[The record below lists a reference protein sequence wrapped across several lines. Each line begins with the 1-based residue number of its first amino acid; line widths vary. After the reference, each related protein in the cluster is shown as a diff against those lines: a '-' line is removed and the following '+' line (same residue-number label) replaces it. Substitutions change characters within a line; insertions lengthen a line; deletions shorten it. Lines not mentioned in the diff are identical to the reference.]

1 MALSGF
7 LQNAV
12 NKSVSTSKD
21 INKNVQKGILQ
32 VETINEIDLC
42 NLISFFLT
50 KAFPSGS
57 DVDKAFQDLK
67 KTATDVLQKIE
78 DSEKSI
84 IDKPFLKGSIQNSA
98 GINVTGSATG
108 SGGTNNSYSSTPS
121 QANTI
126 SGSNAF
132 YGGGGAFTTPPLSS
146 SISTTSNAGT
156 SAGQGLSLDQS
167 LEKLRAVKAIVQSI
181 NIPPFLLKIIPGG
194 QNISD
199 SLKRLSSVI
208 PDNVSNI
215 PNDDIKK
222 IFDTYAQIK
231 QILTGISQAEN
242 PADLLKVF
250 AANNAISKLQDIL
263 NPAQLLPLI
272 NSIVKSVE
280 TVSKILNTL
289 VNYISKLAS
298 VINTLNTIVKILSK
312 LATTIRNI
320 PLPARWA
327 TVGIILKLQ
336 KLADILEKKT
346 ALAQSNLDQT
356 SQYLN
361 QFSKSLTS
369 VQRRINYLL
378 ELLRVLLDK
387 LTKCEKTKNL
397 PVTNKLK
404 DVIISL
410 DKTNSLL
417 NTLLPAKPKK
427 NQVTYKGF
435 VIEIVEEEVTDQGIT
450 LTRRYGVALDKRGV
464 VILQSDLTYAN
475 NTDLI
480 FNEVRYLI
488 DKNKV
493 GTNTPEANAEDA
505 QISAELDL
513 PTEQEQ
519 LVDEAAMQAEI
530 DKMVSEIQ
538 PEKNVVE
545 KSKKDKRRIKRLKR
559 IIKGYK
565 RQGLNK
571 QQIKN
576 KVLRRKRFT
585 EQDFEDAF
593 NNS

>member
-84 IDKPFLKGSIQNSA
+84 LEKPFLKGSIQNSA

-108 SGGTNNSYSSTPS
+108 SGGTNNSYGSTPS

-126 SGSNAF
+126 SGSNAL
-132 YGGGGAFTTPPLSS
+132 YGGGSAFTTPPLSS
-146 SISTTSNAGT
+146 SVSTTSNAGT

-208 PDNVSNI
+208 PDNISNI

-222 IFDTYAQIK
+222 IFDTYAQVK

-272 NSIVKSVE
+272 NSILKSVE

-298 VINTLNTIVKILSK
+298 VINTLNIIVKILSK

-336 KLADILEKKT
+336 KLADTLEKKT

-397 PVTNKLK
+397 PVINKLK
-404 DVIISL
+404 DVITSL

-464 VILQSDLTYAN
+464 VVVQSDLTYAN

-530 DKMVSEIQ
+530 DKMVSQIQ

-545 KSKKDKRRIKRLKR
+545 QSKKDKRIIKRLKR
-559 IIKGYK
+559 IIKSLK
-565 RQGLNK
+565 KQGLNK

-576 KVLRRKRFT
+576 KVLKRKRFT
-585 EQDFEDAF
+585 EQNFEDAW
-593 NNS
+593 NDS

>member
-50 KAFPSGS
+50 KAFPTGS

-108 SGGTNNSYSSTPS
+108 SGGTNNSYGSTPS

-126 SGSNAF
+126 SGSNAL
-132 YGGGGAFTTPPLSS
+132 YGGGSAFTTPPLSS
-146 SISTTSNAGT
+146 SVSTTSNAGT

-222 IFDTYAQIK
+222 IFDTYTQIK

-298 VINTLNTIVKILSK
+298 VINTLNIIVKILSK

-336 KLADILEKKT
+336 KLADTLEKKT

-397 PVTNKLK
+397 PITNKLK
-404 DVIISL
+404 EVIISL
-410 DKTNSLL
+410 DKINVLL

-427 NQVTYKGF
+427 NQITYKGF
-435 VIEIVEEEVTDQGIT
+435 TIEIVEEEVTDQGIT

-464 VILQSDLTYAN
+464 VVLQSDLTFAN

-480 FNEVRYLI
+480 FNEVRFLI

-493 GTNTPEANAEDA
+493 GINTPEANAEDA

-519 LVDEAAMQAEI
+519 LVDEAAMQADI
-530 DKMVSEIQ
+530 DKLVNEIQ
-538 PEKNVVE
+538 PEKNLVE

-571 QQIKN
+571 QEIKN

-585 EQDFEDAF
+585 EQEFEDAF

>member
-12 NKSVSTSKD
+12 NKSVSISKD

-50 KAFPSGS
+50 KAFPTGS

-108 SGGTNNSYSSTPS
+108 SGGTNNSNGSTPS

-146 SISTTSNAGT
+146 SVSTTSNAGT

-312 LATTIRNI
+312 LAITIRNLA
-320 PLPARWA
+320 LPARWA

-336 KLADILEKKT
+336 KLADTLEKKT
-346 ALAQSNLDQT
+346 AVAASNLDQT

-464 VILQSDLTYAN
+464 VVLQSDLTFAN

-480 FNEVRYLI
+480 FNEVRFLI

-493 GTNTPEANAEDA
+493 GINTPEANAEDA

-519 LVDEAAMQAEI
+519 LVDEAAMQADI
-530 DKMVSEIQ
+530 DKLVNEIQ
-538 PEKNVVE
+538 PEKNLVE

-585 EQDFEDAF
+585 EQEFEDAF

>member
-12 NKSVSTSKD
+12 NKSVSISKD

-50 KAFPSGS
+50 KAFPTGS

-108 SGGTNNSYSSTPS
+108 SGGTNDSYSSTPS

-126 SGSNAF
+126 SGSNAL

-146 SISTTSNAGT
+146 SVSTTSNAGT

-312 LATTIRNI
+312 LAITIRNL

-336 KLADILEKKT
+336 KLADTLEKKT
-346 ALAQSNLDQT
+346 AVAASNLDQT

-397 PVTNKLK
+397 PITNKLK

-410 DKTNSLL
+410 DKTNILL

-464 VILQSDLTYAN
+464 VVLQSDLTFAN

-480 FNEVRYLI
+480 FNEVRFLI

-493 GTNTPEANAEDA
+493 GINTPEANAEDA

-519 LVDEAAMQAEI
+519 LVDEAAMQADI
-530 DKMVSEIQ
+530 DKLVNEIQ
-538 PEKNVVE
+538 PEKNLVE

-585 EQDFEDAF
+585 EQEFEDAF

>member
-1 MALSGF
+1 MRLR
-7 LQNAV
+7 
-12 NKSVSTSKD
+12 
-21 INKNVQKGILQ
+21 
-32 VETINEIDLC
+32 
-42 NLISFFLT
+42 
-50 KAFPSGS
+50 
-57 DVDKAFQDLK
+57 
-67 KTATDVLQKIE
+67 
-78 DSEKSI
+78 
-84 IDKPFLKGSIQNSA
+84 
-98 GINVTGSATG
+98 TGSAE
-108 SGGTNNSYSSTPS
+108 SKWESILV
-121 QANTI
+121 NTATKAAA
-126 SGSNAF
+126 S
-132 YGGGGAFTTPPLSS
+132 
-146 SISTTSNAGT
+146 
-156 SAGQGLSLDQS
+156 LSL
-167 LEKLRAVKAIVQSI
+167 
-181 NIPPFLLKIIPGG
+181 
-194 QNISD
+194 
-199 SLKRLSSVI
+199 
-208 PDNVSNI
+208 PD
-215 PNDDIKK
+215 
-222 IFDTYAQIK
+222 
-231 QILTGISQAEN
+231 
-242 PADLLKVF
+242 F

-336 KLADILEKKT
+336 KLADTLEKKT

-397 PVTNKLK
+397 PITNKLK
-404 DVIISL
+404 DIIISL
-410 DKTNSLL
+410 DKTNVLL
-417 NTLLPAKPKK
+417 NTLLPTKPKK
-427 NQVTYKGF
+427 NQITYKGF
-435 VIEIVEEEVTDQGIT
+435 TIEIVEEEVTDQGIT

-480 FNEVRYLI
+480 FNEVRFLI

-493 GTNTPEANAEDA
+493 GINTPEANAEDA

-519 LVDEAAMQAEI
+519 LVDEAAMQADI
-530 DKMVSEIQ
+530 DKLVNEIQ
-538 PEKNVVE
+538 PEKNLVE

-559 IIKGYK
+559 IIRLYK

-585 EQDFEDAF
+585 EQEFEDAF